1 MGIIEILILLYICL
15 LLLDIL
21 SLLDLRKLLYS
32 FLLSKR
38 NLKGARKIYKE
49 QTVKNKILLS
59 YIKQYAIYTKEFIFF
74 KRLYIVWLFS
84 LVPQYVI
91 LLIVNMFSQ
100 LATMIL
106 LCVCFV
112 IKLIIVFVVIRSQF
126 NSKRISRFDHRYKK

>member
-38 NLKGARKIYKE
+38 NLKGARKIHKE

>member
-21 SLLDLRKLLYS
+21 YLLDLRKLLYS

-38 NLKGARKIYKE
+38 NLKGARKIHKE